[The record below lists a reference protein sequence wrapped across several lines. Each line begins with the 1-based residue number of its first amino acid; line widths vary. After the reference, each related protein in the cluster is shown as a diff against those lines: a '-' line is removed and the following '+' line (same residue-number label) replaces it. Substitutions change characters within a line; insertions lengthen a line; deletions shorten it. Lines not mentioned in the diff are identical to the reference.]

1 MRGSGQST
9 RSQSNQAVK
18 QRFVETSNTFRIFV
32 CRLGFLHARRRGTGW
47 KCEEDKGGIR
57 KGYVLVN
64 ITVQQPL
71 SNVQAEFLKLFS
83 ARIPDS
89 QLLELQKVMDKLL
102 LEPVKDID
110 DKIWDAEGY
119 SVEWKKNKI
128 GAR

>member
-57 KGYVLVN
+57 KGYVMAN
-64 ITVQQPL
+64 ITVQPPL
-71 SNVQAEFLKLFS
+71 SNVQAELLKLFS
-83 ARIPDS
+83 AGIPDS
-89 QLLELQKVMDKLL
+89 QLLKLKKVMAKFLM
-102 LEPVKDID
+102 EQAKDRAD
-110 DKIWDAEGY
+110 AIWDAEGY
-119 SVEWKKNKI
+119 SDELLKQKL
-128 GAR
+128 GDD